1 MNRTFT
7 LNFVFSLTL
16 LLCFSFISLGQTTV
30 VKGRVTD
37 ESNNPV
43 ELANIA
49 IKGEA
54 KGTVTDKTGYFY
66 LKVPAEKKITLV
78 VTYIGLVNKEIDL
91 KLKPGETKTLNI
103 SLQSS
108 TTTLPGLEIK
118 DRKLRTENVVRLN
131 PKNTRIAPSINESV
145 ESIIQ
150 TLPGVS
156 TTSEMSS
163 QYSVR
168 GGNFDENLVYVND
181 IEIYRPFLVNTGQ
194 QEGLSFINPA
204 MVSSILFSA
213 GGFGAKYGD
222 KMSSVLDVKYIKPV
236 EFGGTASVSF
246 LGTEFSVRDNKKNKF
261 TYLIGARYKSNSY
274 LLNSLETKGNYKPR
288 FFDFQSL
295 FEYKFNKKWSLSFL
309 GYYSGNHYKLVPT
322 DRDTDYGTF
331 QETRR
336 FKVYFDGQEVD
347 QYNIMESGITLRFQP
362 DNTWNLRLI
371 ASAFNTD
378 EKENYDIQGQ
388 YWIGLVNTKPGSEEF
403 DQVVQTLGVGTY
415 LEHARNSFE
424 STVASL
430 EHRGS
435 KLLGNNRIQWGIKYQ
450 HQIVDDNLR
459 EWQMMDS
466 AGYSLPN
473 PPSIPGDSA
482 PDRPDVVLHYFSAG
496 DHHLD
501 INRYSGFLSGSW
513 RFRLKNND
521 IITMVAGLRGY
532 YGDIN
537 NDFNVSPRMNFSYT
551 PFKLQNIVFRA
562 STGVYYQPPFYR
574 EMRDMDGKLNT
585 NVKSQ
590 RSIHFIIGTDYRF
603 QAWSRPFIFT
613 AEAYYKKLD
622 NLIPYMVDNVR
633 IRYYSHQ
640 QSHGY
645 ATGMDFR
652 INGEFVKGVDS
663 WASLSIMKTAEDIED
678 DYYYQYFDGEGN
690 IIGIGENPLVADADS
705 SHIVYPG
712 FIPRPSDRRVMF
724 TIFFQDYIPNYPTW
738 KVNLKFIFGS
748 GMPFGAPQTQRW
760 QQILRMPPYRRVDI
774 GFAKQIIGENTQYN
788 FKHPDSFVKS
798 FWVSLDIFN
807 LFGIKNTVS
816 YTWIKDI
823 YNNQNAIPNYLTP
836 RLLNLKVA
844 VEF

>member
-1 MNRTFT
+1 MRKTWSIITF
-7 LNFVFSLTL
+7 LALAFLLGFSGIA
-16 LLCFSFISLGQTTV
+16 FGQTAV
-30 VKGRVTD
+30 VQGLITD
-37 ESNNPV
+37 ESHQPV

-49 IKGEA
+49 LKGET
-54 KGTVTDKTGYFY
+54 KGTVTDKTGRFK
-66 LKVPAEKKITLV
+66 LEVPADKKITLV
-78 VTYIGLVNKEIDL
+78 VTYIGLVNREISL
-91 KLKPGETKTLNI
+91 KLKPGEVKQLDI

-181 IEIYRPFLVNTGQ
+181 IEIYRPFLVNSGQ

-204 MVSSILFSA
+204 LVSSILFSA

-222 KMSSVLDVKYIKPV
+222 KMSSVLDVKYIKPT

-246 LGTEFSVRDNKKNKF
+246 LGAEFSVRDNLNNKF
-261 TYLIGARYKSNSY
+261 TYLVGARYKSNSY
-274 LLNSLETKGNYKPR
+274 LVNSLETNGNYKPN

-295 FEYKFNKKWSLSFL
+295 LEYKFNKKWSLSFL
-309 GYYSGNHYKLVPT
+309 GYYSGNQYKLIPT
-322 DRDTDYGTF
+322 DRETDYGTF
-331 QETRR
+331 KETRR

-347 QYNIMESGITLRFQP
+347 RYNIMEGGLTLDFHP
-362 DNTWNLRLI
+362 DNTWRFRFI
-371 ASAFNTD
+371 ASAFNTR
-378 EKENYDIQGQ
+378 EKETYDIQGQ

-415 LEHARNSFE
+415 LEHARNRFE
-424 STVASL
+424 STVATL

-435 KLLGNNRIQWGIKYQ
+435 KLMGENRIQWGVKYQ
-450 HQIVDDNLR
+450 HQIVDDYLR

-473 PPSIPGDSA
+473 PPSSPGSLN
-482 PDRPDVVLHYFSAG
+482 PERPDLVLNYFSTG
-496 DHHLD
+496 EHNLH
-501 INRYSGFLSGSW
+501 INRFSGFVSGNW
-513 RFRLKNND
+513 RFRMKNND
-521 IITMVAGLRGY
+521 ILTLTAGIRSY

-537 NDFNVSPRMNFSYT
+537 NDFNVSPRLNLSYT
-551 PFKLQNIVFRA
+551 PFRLQNVVFRA
-562 STGVYYQPPFYR
+562 SAGVYYQPPFYR
-574 EMRDMDGKLNT
+574 EMRDMDGSLNT
-585 NVKSQ
+585 QVKSQ
-590 RSIHFIIGTDYRF
+590 RSIHFIVGTDYRF
-603 QAWSRPFIFT
+603 QAWERPFIFT

-622 NLIPYMVDNVR
+622 HLIPYMVDNVR
-633 IRYYSHQ
+633 IRYYANQ

-645 ATGMDFR
+645 ATGVDFR

-663 WASLSIMKTAEDIED
+663 WASLSIMKTAEDVKD
-678 DYYYQYFDGEGN
+678 DFYYQYFDQEGN
-690 IIGIGENPLVADADS
+690 PIGIGEEPMVPDADS
-705 SHIVYPG
+705 AQIVYPG
-712 FIPRPSDRRVMF
+712 YIPRPSDRRVMF

-738 KVNLKFIFGS
+738 KVNLKFVYGT
-748 GMPFGAPQTQRW
+748 GMPFGAPKTQRW
-760 QQILRMPPYRRVDI
+760 QQTLRMPPYRRVDI
-774 GFAKQIIGENTQYN
+774 GFAKQIMGENTRYTRN
-788 FKHPDSFVKS
+788 HPDSFMKS
-798 FWVSLDIFN
+798 LWVSLDIFN

-823 YNNQNAIPNYLTP
+823 YGHQNAIPNYLTP
-836 RLLNLKVA
+836 RLINLKVA